1 MKKVLFSVLVVLV
14 MLWSCNIVIA
24 QGRGR
29 ARGRRGEDK
38 RAEEVKEKGRG
49 RQADAYESGR
59 QDRGKR
65 KRGRKSPRK
74 MREMMRKGKERF
86 KGGKDITQQL
96 ETIQKQ
102 IVHENAKH
110 LRRLARM
117 KRIRELALEEGN
129 KDIVKRVDMLQQKEQ
144 RRYEHKREILRM
156 RNRMFMRGRER
167 KVRPP
172 NISRK
177 EWRDIKKRPY
187 GRKVKGESKGGGEKK
202 GQ

>member
-1 MKKVLFSVLVVLV
+1 
-14 MLWSCNIVIA
+14 
-24 QGRGR
+24 
-29 ARGRRGEDK
+29 
-38 RAEEVKEKGRG
+38 
-49 RQADAYESGR
+49 
-59 QDRGKR
+59 
-65 KRGRKSPRK
+65 
-74 MREMMRKGKERF
+74 MMRKGKERF

-96 ETIQKQ
+96 ETVQKQ
-102 IVHENAKH
+102 IAHENAKH

-129 KDIVKRVDMLQQKEQ
+129 KDIVKRVDMLRQKEQ